1 MRALAVSGR
10 QRDAQLPEV
19 PTFQELGVGFVD
31 ETSWYALFAPRGTPK
46 QIVSKINGDLNRI
59 LALPDMKERELTLGY
74 RFIGGPPDELAKMF
88 RAEIT
93 KWADVANNAALK

>member
-1 MRALAVSGR
+1 MTSKLLILFVHG
-10 QRDAQLPEV
+10 
-19 PTFQELGVGFVD
+19 LGGG
-31 ETSWYALFAPRGTPK
+31 PGTPK

-74 RFIGGPPDELAKMF
+74 RFIGGSPDELAKMF

-93 KWADVANNAALK
+93 KWADVANNASLK